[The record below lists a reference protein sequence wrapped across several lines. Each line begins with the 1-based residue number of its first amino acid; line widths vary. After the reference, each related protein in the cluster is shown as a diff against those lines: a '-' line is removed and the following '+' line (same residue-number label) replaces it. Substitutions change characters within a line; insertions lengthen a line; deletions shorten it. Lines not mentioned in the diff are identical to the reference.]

1 MRFRPPHLALLIL
14 LTMGSTA
21 LAEPSSRP
29 NILFAIADDWSW
41 PHAGAYGDQV
51 ALTPNFDRVA
61 ERGVLF
67 HNAFCVAPQCS
78 PNRAS
83 ILTGRNIWEN
93 EEAGTH
99 ASSFPTKFTVY
110 PGILAKAGYF
120 TGFTGKP
127 WGPGVWEEA
136 GWPQNPAGK
145 EFEPYQ
151 LDNLP
156 EGVNSTDY
164 ARNFEAFLDACPED
178 APFCFWYGC
187 HEPHRKFEQ
196 GIGAK
201 NGIDPDS
208 VHVPAFLPDLPLIR
222 SDLADYYYEVQ
233 WFDRHLGKMLDLLE
247 ERGELDNT
255 LVVVT
260 SDNGMAFPRA
270 KANLYEYGLH
280 MPLAVMWPEKVSGG
294 REVQDLISFTDFA
307 PTFLEAAGLPSEP
320 AMTGRSFLDLLTTKE
335 EGIVD
340 PSRKFVL
347 SGRERHT
354 HARPDNRGYPA
365 RSIRTQDYL
374 LIWNLNPDLWP
385 AGNDLGPEGFYDID
399 GCPSKTFLLEN
410 RDDPEIKKYFDW
422 AVARRPEFELFDI
435 RKDPECLENLA
446 DDPIFESIRKD
457 LHGKLEFLLISQKD
471 PRVTGRFDL
480 FDSYPRYSGMREFMG
495 GFVERGKYN
504 PAFQTG
510 N

>member
-1 MRFRPPHLALLIL
+1 M
-14 LTMGSTA
+14 
-21 LAEPSSRP
+21 
-29 NILFAIADDWSW
+29 
-41 PHAGAYGDQV
+41 

-110 PGILAKAGYF
+110 PGILAKAGYY

-164 ARNFEAFLDACPED
+164 SRNFEAFLDSCPKD

-399 GCPSKTFLLEN
+399 GCPS
-410 RDDPEIKKYFDW
+410 
-422 AVARRPEFELFDI
+422 
-435 RKDPECLENLA
+435 
-446 DDPIFESIRKD
+446 
-457 LHGKLEFLLISQKD
+457 
-471 PRVTGRFDL
+471 
-480 FDSYPRYSGMREFMG
+480 
-495 GFVERGKYN
+495 
-504 PAFQTG
+504 
-510 N
+510 

>member
-14 LTMGSTA
+14 IAMGSTA

-151 LDNLP
+151 LNNLP
-156 EGVNSTDY
+156 EG
-164 ARNFEAFLDACPED
+164 
-178 APFCFWYGC
+178 
-187 HEPHRKFEQ
+187 
-196 GIGAK
+196 
-201 NGIDPDS
+201 
-208 VHVPAFLPDLPLIR
+208 
-222 SDLADYYYEVQ
+222 
-233 WFDRHLGKMLDLLE
+233 
-247 ERGELDNT
+247 
-255 LVVVT
+255 
-260 SDNGMAFPRA
+260 
-270 KANLYEYGLH
+270 
-280 MPLAVMWPEKVSGG
+280 
-294 REVQDLISFTDFA
+294 
-307 PTFLEAAGLPSEP
+307 
-320 AMTGRSFLDLLTTKE
+320 
-335 EGIVD
+335 
-340 PSRKFVL
+340 
-347 SGRERHT
+347 
-354 HARPDNRGYPA
+354 
-365 RSIRTQDYL
+365 
-374 LIWNLNPDLWP
+374 
-385 AGNDLGPEGFYDID
+385 
-399 GCPSKTFLLEN
+399 
-410 RDDPEIKKYFDW
+410 
-422 AVARRPEFELFDI
+422 
-435 RKDPECLENLA
+435 
-446 DDPIFESIRKD
+446 
-457 LHGKLEFLLISQKD
+457 
-471 PRVTGRFDL
+471 
-480 FDSYPRYSGMREFMG
+480 
-495 GFVERGKYN
+495 
-504 PAFQTG
+504 
-510 N
+510 